1 MSRRLIQNM
10 TAFFLNAVVFLKNAV
25 MFLKKMVM
33 FLEKMVI
40 RCLPSWEGGNGN
52 PVKVFELPKSLYGFT
67 LDGNSIYGLS
77 REESPKVYVLEL
89 EL

>member
-10 TAFFLNAVVFLKNAV
+10 TAFFLNAV
-25 MFLKKMVM
+25 MFWKKMVM

-40 RCLPSWEGGNGN
+40 RCLPSWEGGDGN
-52 PVKVFELPKSLYGFT
+52 PVQVFELPKSLYGFT